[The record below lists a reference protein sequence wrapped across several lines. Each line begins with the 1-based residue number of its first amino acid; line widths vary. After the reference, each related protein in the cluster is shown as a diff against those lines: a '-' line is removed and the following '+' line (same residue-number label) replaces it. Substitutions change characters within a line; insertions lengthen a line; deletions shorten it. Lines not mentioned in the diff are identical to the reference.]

1 MIADDAAKTKLAR
14 YFKLKLKDCR
24 GDYDITITTND
35 QRQILR
41 YYVHEAR
48 YRLLPE
54 EVCPEV
60 KTLSTEGSVAWWLV
74 RYLFSRLLTT
84 EHHAAMVCFETATKK
99 AIVQVTGDGRFRC
112 GGQ

>member
-60 KTLSTEGSVAWWLV
+60 KTVKHGRECGVVAGAVSVQPLV
-74 RYLFSRLLTT
+74 NDGTPHRNGLL
-84 EHHAAMVCFETATKK
+84 
-99 AIVQVTGDGRFRC
+99 
-112 GGQ
+112 